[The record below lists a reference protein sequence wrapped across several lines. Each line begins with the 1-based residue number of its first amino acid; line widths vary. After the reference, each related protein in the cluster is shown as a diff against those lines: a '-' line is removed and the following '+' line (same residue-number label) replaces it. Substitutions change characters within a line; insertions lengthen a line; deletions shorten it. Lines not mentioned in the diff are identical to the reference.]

1 MIITFFESLFSNIN
15 FIVVVFLSK
24 NVSRFNANFLK
35 TMDYLFKYKTH
46 CKPKNQYLALSLK
59 SYRLEEF
66 LFNFFVMELM
76 STHQKFYSK

>member
-46 CKPKNQYLALSLK
+46 CKQKNQYLALSLK